1 MTDECQRLQTHT
13 ERRCLSS
20 TLGQPL
26 PNQGLHNSGQRA
38 GQDAVTDSQHLS
50 ASRAV
55 AGDCAAEPC
64 FRARAAETG
73 GHLGPRLSPVNTG
86 VTEGRVKLKD
96 V

>member
-1 MTDECQRLQTHT
+1 MSVRGSRPTQRGDA
-13 ERRCLSS
+13 CLLPWGSPSPTRGS
-20 TLGQPL
+20 TTVGRGLGRMQSP
-26 PNQGLHNSGQRA
+26 
-38 GQDAVTDSQHLS
+38 DSQHLS

-73 GHLGPRLSPVNTG
+73 GHLGQRLSPVNTG